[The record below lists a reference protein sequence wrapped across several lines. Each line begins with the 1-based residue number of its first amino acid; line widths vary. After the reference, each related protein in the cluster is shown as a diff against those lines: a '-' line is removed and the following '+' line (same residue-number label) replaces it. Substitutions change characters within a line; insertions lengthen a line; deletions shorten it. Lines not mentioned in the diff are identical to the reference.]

1 MKEFFRQQPEGLLT
15 GGDGGEEW
23 HFSGP
28 SIGDGAQ
35 IYPVM
40 SSQGEP
46 GVAKLLDVLPGNRT
60 REIDLHR
67 RLAQKPHVVGLLD
80 SRVGTTSEDASYL
93 IMPNAEYGDLAHLI
107 PPEGMPP
114 ELALDLISQSLEGLR
129 EIHDAGVAHNDFKP
143 HNLLLAERGV
153 ELADFGIA
161 DKLDDD
167 DPGQMRGTA
176 AYVSPELLQGLVGTP
191 KSDIYIAGGTIYH
204 MLSGQPPFQGKDATE
219 IVVAKL
225 EGAPALPPLPDILG
239 DRSTAQHHAFTD
251 VISRATAH
259 DPDDRQADV
268 EELAEE
274 IEKTGEAKE
283 ITYVDLNSPTKR
295 IKEIAEE
302 LKAMI
307 GEPKE
312 DPGTLH
318 VSFLEE

>member
-1 MKEFFRQQPEGLLT
+1 
-15 GGDGGEEW
+15 
-23 HFSGP
+23 
-28 SIGDGAQ
+28 
-35 IYPVM
+35 
-40 SSQGEP
+40 
-46 GVAKLLDVLPGNRT
+46 
-60 REIDLHR
+60 
-67 RLAQKPHVVGLLD
+67 
-80 SRVGTTSEDASYL
+80 
-93 IMPNAEYGDLAHLI
+93 
-107 PPEGMPP
+107 
-114 ELALDLISQSLEGLR
+114 
-129 EIHDAGVAHNDFKP
+129 
-143 HNLLLAERGV
+143 
-153 ELADFGIA
+153 
-161 DKLDDD
+161 
-167 DPGQMRGTA
+167 
-176 AYVSPELLQGLVGTP
+176 
-191 KSDIYIAGGTIYH
+191 

-283 ITYVDLNSPTKR
+283 ITYVDLNFPTKR

-307 GEPKE
+307 REPKE